1 MDMWDKMQ
9 QRQCLK
15 RWWLKIFQNGLKT
28 DQEFPQI
35 QTIQT
40 KRIPLLDTSQW
51 ILGHQRWWEDL
62 KSTQRK
68 GVISRKRQLKWQL
81 NSQKDC
87 IYNKILIPYYRRLC
101 MICGALFFSLSLCCS
116 LLLSLALIH
125 RSSLISMITFSP
137 NFAHSSPSAWIV
149 QPSLPTWLSLF
160 HLSDLDLNVISSI
173 ESSPNNQS
181 TVILINSLI

>member
-1 MDMWDKMQ
+1 MQ

-101 MICGALFFSLSLCCS
+101 MICGALFFF
-116 LLLSLALIH
+116 
-125 RSSLISMITFSP
+125 TFSML
-137 NFAHSSPSAWIV
+137 FS
-149 QPSLPTWLSLF
+149 PSLPCSDSQEFSHF
-160 HLSDLDLNVISSI
+160 HDHIFPNLCTFFSICLNCPAISSHMTI
-173 ESSPNNQS
+173 SFSSLRSRPKCHFFNRVFPKQPVYS
-181 TVILINSLI
+181 NSY